1 MDSRK
6 VKSFAEKISPL
17 KKAHKVASDIGSPT
31 NFKHVVH
38 IGTDSSHADVSEVP
52 KKWQDLLDIASICK
66 ELDIPLNGK
75 ENSIEE
81 ENKKIKEEIEERAK
95 SMYFESDFD
104 LYAELQL
111 SLSETEKKFLFG

>member
-1 MDSRK
+1 MNLLKILSRKVKMDSRK

-52 KKWQDLLDIASICK
+52 KKVSYFVYYFYIYYRYLRPCSYYVITLH
-66 ELDIPLNGK
+66 
-75 ENSIEE
+75 NS
-81 ENKKIKEEIEERAK
+81 
-95 SMYFESDFD
+95 FHES
-104 LYAELQL
+104 
-111 SLSETEKKFLFG
+111 

>member
-1 MDSRK
+1 M
-6 VKSFAEKISPL
+6 
-17 KKAHKVASDIGSPT
+17 
-31 NFKHVVH
+31 
-38 IGTDSSHADVSEVP
+38 
-52 KKWQDLLDIASICK
+52 LDIASICK

>member
-1 MDSRK
+1 MNLLKILSRKVKMDSRK

-52 KKWQDLLDIASICK
+52 KKVNYFVYYFYIYYRYLLASMLLLCNYVACNYVIT
-66 ELDIPLNGK
+66 LH
-75 ENSIEE
+75 NS
-81 ENKKIKEEIEERAK
+81 
-95 SMYFESDFD
+95 FHES
-104 LYAELQL
+104 
-111 SLSETEKKFLFG
+111 